1 MDRGE
6 LEDLD
11 RETLVVKAQAAGI
24 RRARILT
31 RPELI
36 DELLRNDPN
45 SDEAQ
50 LRKSRGF
57 FGKARDLV
65 ARVVERG
72 LHLPDAADRIR
83 VALGSQTTFPVPRT
97 EPQAMPTVTLAEIYA
112 AQGHSARAIETLR
125 RVLAREPDHAAARA
139 LLARLTDEEYV
150 APPPPLPPEPA
161 AYEDSITD
169 DDDDDADADADAETI
184 HGGGGVVAAFAPGG
198 DDSAADDAKTIAMKG
213 RIGLQVDATIAG
225 PSYDSSEGAEFFLDP
240 SSQENPTFVGH
251 TTNGEAPSST
261 DEVFHD
267 PTYAPTRELPRSAG
281 PTYTFTSARDADV
294 DAEAKT
300 DVFPV
305 MPERAATERAVTER
319 AVTDRAGARPDPRR
333 EDVTVVL
340 PGSRSAVAGDD
351 EEEPD
356 ECIAIPLPRGDSG
369 GRTYVR
375 WRVSFAVIG
384 SLLGSRPRGRF
395 VVRAH
400 IVTPAWDGPN
410 TETRDRTI
418 DPDSEEVVL
427 EALPEPSVVRVA
439 IGWLDGATFVPLA
452 HSPALETARGRGL
465 VIWTTKGVLP
475 IAPSDP
481 RAASIGRAVDASQR
495 SARASQAHG

>member
-36 DELLRNDPN
+36 DELLRLDPN

-50 LRKSRGF
+50 LRRSRGF

-125 RVLAREPDHAAARA
+125 RVLEREPDHAAARA

-161 AYEDSITD
+161 AFEDSITD
-169 DDDDDADADADAETI
+169 DADDEDADGDEADAETI
-184 HGGGGVVAAFAPGG
+184 HGGGAAAFAPAG
-198 DDSAADDAKTIAMKG
+198 DESAADDAKTIAMTG
-213 RIGLQVDATIAG
+213 RIGGKVVDATIAG

-240 SSQENPTFVGH
+240 SSQEHPTFIGD
-251 TTNGEAPSST
+251 GSR
-261 DEVFHD
+261 DD
-267 PTYAPTRELPRSAG
+267 PAYAATRELPRGAG
-281 PTYTFTSARDADV
+281 PSYIFTSAEDV
-294 DAEAKT
+294 DADAKT
-300 DVFPV
+300 DVFPIT
-305 MPERAATERAVTER
+305 PERAAAERAVTER
-319 AVTDRAGARPDPRR
+319 VGARPDPRR

-340 PGSRSAVAGDD
+340 PGSRSGPSAVVSVVTDD
-351 EEEPD
+351 EEEAD
-356 ECIAIPLPRGDSG
+356 ECFAIPLPRSESG

-375 WRVSFAVIG
+375 WRVSFAVVG
-384 SLLGSRPRGRF
+384 SLLGTRPRGRF

-418 DPDSEEVVL
+418 DPDAEEVVL

-439 IGWLDGATFVPLA
+439 IGWLDGTTFVPLA

-465 VIWTTKGVLP
+465 VIWTTKGAAP
-475 IAPSDP
+475 IAPTDP
-481 RAASIGRAVDASQR
+481 RAASIGRALDAAQK
-495 SARASQAHG
+495 SAGASQAHG